1 MTYYD
6 EQTERAQAEA
16 REAEQQAAAAVQ
28 QSERAP
34 ENVKRTD
41 YMTAPGA
48 EGLNLPSG
56 AQAPK
61 PFAVP
66 EGILQKWP
74 DIKLLEDIGLSDRVR
89 SALAG
94 AGILYVGQ
102 LRRLTQNRLKRIL
115 SETLVEPDLI
125 YIRQLVPHEKREG
138 DPAEPTGDDND
149 DESTRL
155 GPGGSTVRARENENF
170 RASTAPYS

>member
-1 MTYYD
+1 M
-6 EQTERAQAEA
+6 R
-16 REAEQQAAAAVQ
+16 

-66 EGILQKWP
+66 ESPMQKWP
-74 DIKLLEDIGLSDRVR
+74 DIKLIEDIGLSDRVR

-94 AGILYVGQ
+94 GRHPLCRPASPP
-102 LRRLTQNRLKRIL
+102 TPKRLKRIL
-115 SETLVEPDLI
+115 SETLVEPDMI

-155 GPGGSTVRARENENF
+155 GPGGSTARARENENYQ
-170 RASTAPYS
+170 RTTAPYS

>member
-1 MTYYD
+1 MTDYD
-6 EQTERAQAEA
+6 DQTERAQAEA

-34 ENVKRTD
+34 EYVQRTD

-66 EGILQKWP
+66 ESPMQKWP
-74 DIKLLEDIGLSDRVR
+74 DIKLIEDIGLSDRVR
-89 SALAG
+89 SALAS

-102 LRRLTQNRLKRIL
+102 LRRLTPKRLKKIL
-115 SETLVEPDLI
+115 SETLVEPDMI

-155 GPGGSTVRARENENF
+155 GPGGSTARARENENYQ
-170 RASTAPYS
+170 RTTAPYS